1 MCLYIAILINV
12 AQVVSILLDTI
23 ALHQENTASLLQSE
37 DECQNWQSV
46 AEQQQVLND
55 LKDSVISAKSSFL
68 AGLANEM
75 KAIVHGSTQIIMSML
90 CCILI
95 FL

>member
-1 MCLYIAILINV
+1 M

-23 ALHQENTASLLQSE
+23 VLHQENTANLLHSE

-46 AEQQQVLND
+46 AEQLQVLND

-75 KAIVHGSTQIIMSML
+75 KVIVHGSTQIIMHVL
-90 CCILI
+90 L
-95 FL
+95 F